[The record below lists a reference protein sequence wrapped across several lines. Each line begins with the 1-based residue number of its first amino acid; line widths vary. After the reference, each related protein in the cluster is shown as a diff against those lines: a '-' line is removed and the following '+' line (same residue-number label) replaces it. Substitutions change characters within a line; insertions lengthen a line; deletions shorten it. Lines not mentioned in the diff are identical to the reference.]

1 MPRTTP
7 SKRNK
12 KTSARRNIGLE
23 KKYHKVGSP
32 PGFGIGMGS
41 KVLGGQES
49 LIVENFR
56 TGKQVRVK
64 GKQRKLKEN
73 VARAVTKSANLKFE
87 PADKF
92 RKRMRSIMKEEERK
106 TKPPRVPVK
115 SRGRARGGMRGGGI
129 GSGPF
134 GPRIR

>member
-1 MPRTTP
+1 MPRKSP
-7 SKRNK
+7 AKRNT
-12 KTSARRNIGLE
+12 KTAAKRNIRLE
-23 KKYHKVGSP
+23 RKIDKVGTP

-41 KVLGGQES
+41 KVKGGPES
-49 LIVENFR
+49 VIVENFR
-56 TGKQVRVK
+56 NRKQVRVK
-64 GKQRKLKEN
+64 GKQRNLKEN
-73 VARAVTKSANLKFE
+73 VAKAVTKSANQKFE

-115 SRGRARGGMRGGGI
+115 SRGRASSGLRGGV